1 MANYQAPLVWRK
13 NHPFF
18 KNNAPQKLQNWLTG
32 PESLTQA
39 LTCTCTERF
48 SVQVLQEG
56 WQKPTINESRTLNLA
71 PNTLAFVR
79 QVHLLCGSQPW
90 VYARTV
96 IPQKTLKGELQKLT
110 HLGTQPLGAILFSH
124 QLIHRSDIELTKI
137 KATHKTHGTAM
148 TYSPQT
154 RKAIWGRRSLFYVAN
169 KPLIVNEIFLP
180 EIKKKKSKKLCQQP

>member
-1 MANYQAPLVWRK
+1 MTNYQAPLVWRK

-39 LTCTCTERF
+39 LTCTCTEQF
-48 SVQVLQEG
+48 SVHVLQES
-56 WQKPTINESRTLNLA
+56 WQKPTNNERLTLNLA

-96 IPQKTLKGELQKLT
+96 IPQETLKGELQKLT
-110 HLGTQPLGAILFSH
+110 QLGTQPLGAILFNNK
-124 QLIHRSDIELTKI
+124 LIHRSDIELTKI
-137 KATHKTHGTAM
+137 KTTHKTHQAALTH
-148 TYSPQT
+148 SPPSTEQV
-154 RKAIWGRRSLFYVAN
+154 WGRRSLFHIAN

-180 EIKKKKSKKLCQQP
+180 AIQTKKTKILCKQH